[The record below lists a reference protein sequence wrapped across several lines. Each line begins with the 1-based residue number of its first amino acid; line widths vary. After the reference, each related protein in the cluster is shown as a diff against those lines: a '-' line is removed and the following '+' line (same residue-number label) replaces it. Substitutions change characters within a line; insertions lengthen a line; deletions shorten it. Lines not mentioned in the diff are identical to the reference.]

1 MNGSGYERRAHAVL
15 IFQREGW
22 PLCMG
27 DLNPDKSGRL
37 TNLRLELISDL
48 SFCGFRLDMTCNA
61 GADIWNWPCEGS
73 TGLHS
78 VLFRV
83 RWACRDFSLRQC
95 SDEEKAIMHRTTSLD
110 LPARDFVSQ
119 PLQCISFSQAGG
131 EYPFIFK
138 EMGTLCLEHTV
149 CPFQFILDHII
160 DGENFKFCLR
170 KEDLNN
176 LEFERWRKDSH
187 IASWA
192 DNPYQECDDLPETT
206 VRQWSSNVQTCMTAG
221 LADLANDVFYRGMLK
236 DGLRATLTTH
246 SLARSLKQF
255 LNIRYKDI
263 KAEPQEKIYPVFVN
277 FRGGKFN
284 DRTFTNDDNA
294 AVCVVLI
301 ADLLSASFLT
311 GADVGI
317 VAVYGGQVKTYERA
331 LTMLNAQNPG
341 RGYADVR
348 VGTVEW
354 WSTRTAEVVI
364 FDMVGLGIDRTSKS
378 QYLAQRVRLQ
388 IALTTHR
395 QGLVIIGSIRYWY
408 DYVRSPRKISDPI
421 RWDATLEQV
430 LSWLINASR
439 LTTINLTPYSII
451 PTIRTSLPS
460 TFSEETERTTQEQA
474 MSLSP
479 PERRAGIYSS
489 GMQYH
494 DSSNGSNEDMEM
506 APNRSKKRARSDS
519 SSTQLGDPE
528 NSMAQEQEMSSNP
541 SKKRV
546 SQYSFK

>member
-1 MNGSGYERRAHAVL
+1 
-15 IFQREGW
+15 
-22 PLCMG
+22 
-27 DLNPDKSGRL
+27 
-37 TNLRLELISDL
+37 
-48 SFCGFRLDMTCNA
+48 
-61 GADIWNWPCEGS
+61 
-73 TGLHS
+73 
-78 VLFRV
+78 
-83 RWACRDFSLRQC
+83 
-95 SDEEKAIMHRTTSLD
+95 
-110 LPARDFVSQ
+110 
-119 PLQCISFSQAGG
+119 
-131 EYPFIFK
+131 
-138 EMGTLCLEHTV
+138 
-149 CPFQFILDHII
+149 
-160 DGENFKFCLR
+160 
-170 KEDLNN
+170 
-176 LEFERWRKDSH
+176 
-187 IASWA
+187 
-192 DNPYQECDDLPETT
+192 
-206 VRQWSSNVQTCMTAG
+206 
-221 LADLANDVFYRGMLK
+221 
-236 DGLRATLTTH
+236 
-246 SLARSLKQF
+246 
-255 LNIRYKDI
+255 
-263 KAEPQEKIYPVFVN
+263 
-277 FRGGKFN
+277 
-284 DRTFTNDDNA
+284 
-294 AVCVVLI
+294 
-301 ADLLSASFLT
+301 
-311 GADVGI
+311 
-317 VAVYGGQVKTYERA
+317 
-331 LTMLNAQNPG
+331 
-341 RGYADVR
+341 
-348 VGTVEW
+348 
-354 WSTRTAEVVI
+354 
-364 FDMVGLGIDRTSKS
+364 MVGLGIDRTSKS

-388 IALTTHR
+388 IALTAHR

>member
-119 PLQCISFSQAGG
+119 PLQCISFSQTGD

-206 VRQWSSNVQTCMTAG
+206 VRQWSSNVQTCMTTG

-236 DGLRATLTTH
+236 DGLRATLITH
-246 SLARSLKQF
+246 PLARSLKQF

-277 FRGGKFN
+277 FRAGKFN

-317 VAVYGGQVKTYERA
+317 VAVYG
-331 LTMLNAQNPG
+331 
-341 RGYADVR
+341 
-348 VGTVEW
+348 VGTP
-354 WSTRTAEVVI
+354 
-364 FDMVGLGIDRTSKS
+364 TSE
-378 QYLAQRVRLQ
+378 
-388 IALTTHR
+388 
-395 QGLVIIGSIRYWY
+395 
-408 DYVRSPRKISDPI
+408 
-421 RWDATLEQV
+421 LE
-430 LSWLINASR
+430 L
-439 LTTINLTPYSII
+439 
-451 PTIRTSLPS
+451 
-460 TFSEETERTTQEQA
+460 
-474 MSLSP
+474 
-479 PERRAGIYSS
+479 SS
-489 GMQYH
+489 G
-494 DSSNGSNEDMEM
+494 GVLVL
-506 APNRSKKRARSDS
+506 PK
-519 SSTQLGDPE
+519 L
-528 NSMAQEQEMSSNP
+528 
-541 SKKRV
+541 
-546 SQYSFK
+546 